1 LHEKYRNMDR
11 IVTPTLVLRITL
23 AAVFFMH
30 GIPSIF
36 TGAVNNFGNQH
47 LNTVGFAPMGLP
59 LAWAINLSHVACAI
73 LLILNRYIRLAAIVT
88 IPILVAGI
96 IMVHA
101 AHGWFVVGEGTNGV
115 EFNVL
120 LISVLVYLAIINKKG
135 VIA

>member
-1 LHEKYRNMDR
+1 MDR
-11 IVTPTLVLRITL
+11 IITPTLVLRIAL

-36 TGAVNNFGNQH
+36 TGAVNHFGNQH
-47 LNTVGFAPMGLP
+47 LNAVGFAPIGLP
-59 LAWAINLSHVACAI
+59 LAWAIKLSHVACAI
-73 LLILNRYIRLAAIVT
+73 LLILNRYIRFVAIIT

-96 IMVHA
+96 IMIHA
-101 AHGWFVVGEGTNGV
+101 AAGWYVVGEGRNGM

-120 LISVLVYLAIINKKG
+120 LISVLLYLAIINRKS

>member
-1 LHEKYRNMDR
+1 MDR
-11 IVTPTLVLRITL
+11 IITPTFVLRITL

-36 TGAVNNFGNQH
+36 TGAVNHFGNQH
-47 LNTVGFAPMGLP
+47 LNAVGFAPIGLP
-59 LAWAINLSHVACAI
+59 LAWAIKLSHVACAI
-73 LLILNRYIRLAAIVT
+73 LLILNRYIRLVAIIT

-96 IMVHA
+96 IMIHA
-101 AHGWFVVGEGTNGV
+101 AAGWFVVGEGRNGM

-120 LISVLVYLAIINKKG
+120 LISVLLYLAIINRKS

>member
-1 LHEKYRNMDR
+1 MDR
-11 IVTPTLVLRITL
+11 IITPTLVLRIAL

-36 TGAVNNFGNQH
+36 TGAVNNFGNQY
-47 LNTVGFAPMGLP
+47 LNTVGFAPIGLP
-59 LAWAINLSHVACAI
+59 LAWAIKLSHVACAI
-73 LLILNRYIRLAAIVT
+73 MLILNCYIRLAAFVT

-96 IMVHA
+96 IMIHA
-101 AHGWFVVGEGTNGV
+101 AEGWFVVGAGRNGV

-120 LISVLVYLAIINKKG
+120 LISALVYLAIINKKG

>member
-1 LHEKYRNMDR
+1 MDR
-11 IVTPTLVLRITL
+11 IITPTLVLRITL

-36 TGAVNNFGNQH
+36 TGGVNNFGNLY
-47 LNTVGFAPMGLP
+47 LNEVGFAPIGLP
-59 LAWAINLSHVACAI
+59 LAWMIKLSHVVCAV
-73 LLILNRYIRLAAIVT
+73 LLILNRYIRVAALIT

-96 IMVHA
+96 ILIHA
-101 AHGWFVVGEGTNGV
+101 AEGWFVVGAGRNGV

-135 VIA
+135 VVA

>member
-1 LHEKYRNMDR
+1 MDR
-11 IVTPTLVLRITL
+11 IITPTLVLRITL

-36 TGAVNNFGNQH
+36 TGAINNFGNH
-47 LNTVGFAPMGLP
+47 LNEVGFAPIGLP
-59 LAWAINLSHVACAI
+59 LAWAIKLSHVACAI
-73 LLILNRYIRLAAIVT
+73 LLILNRYIRPAAIVT
-88 IPILVAGI
+88 IPILIAGI
-96 IMVHA
+96 VMIHA
-101 AHGWFVVGEGTNGV
+101 AEGWFVVGEGRNGV

>member
-1 LHEKYRNMDR
+1 MGCFLCDS
-11 IVTPTLVLRITL
+11 VDS
-23 AAVFFMH
+23 
-30 GIPSIF
+30 IPSIF
-36 TGAVNNFGNQH
+36 TGAVNNFGNHH
-47 LNTVGFAPMGLP
+47 LNAAGFAPIGLP
-59 LAWAINLSHVACAI
+59 LAWAIKLSHVACAI

-96 IMVHA
+96 IMIHA
-101 AHGWFVVGEGTNGV
+101 AEGWFVVGEGRNGV

>member
-1 LHEKYRNMDR
+1 MDR
-11 IVTPTLVLRITL
+11 IITPTLVLRITL

-47 LNTVGFAPMGLP
+47 LNTVGFAPIGLP
-59 LAWAINLSHVACAI
+59 LAWAIKLSHVACAI

-96 IMVHA
+96 IMIHA
-101 AHGWFVVGEGTNGV
+101 TEGWFVVGEGRNGM

>member
-1 LHEKYRNMDR
+1 MDR
-11 IVTPTLVLRITL
+11 IITPTLILRIAL

-36 TGAVNNFGNQH
+36 TGAVNNFGNQY
-47 LNTVGFAPMGLP
+47 LNQVGFAPIGLP
-59 LAWAINLSHVACAI
+59 LAWAIKLSHVACAI
-73 LLILNRYIRLAAIVT
+73 LLILNRYIRLAAFVT

-96 IMVHA
+96 IMIHA
-101 AHGWFVVGEGTNGV
+101 AEGWYVVGGGRNGV

-120 LISVLVYLAIINKKG
+120 LISALVYLAIINKKG

>member
-1 LHEKYRNMDR
+1 MDR
-11 IVTPTLVLRITL
+11 IITPTLVLRIAL

-36 TGAVNNFGNQH
+36 TGAVNNFGNQY
-47 LNTVGFAPMGLP
+47 LNQVGFAPIGLP
-59 LAWAINLSHVACAI
+59 LAWAIKLSHVACAV
-73 LLILNRYIRLAAIVT
+73 LLILNRYIRIAALVT

-96 IMVHA
+96 IMIHA
-101 AHGWFVVGEGTNGV
+101 AEGWFVVGAGRNGV

-120 LISVLVYLAIINKKG
+120 LISALVYLAIINKNG